1 MSVKVFFLLP
11 TTHSKM
17 AEVPSSIDLLSFRLW
32 SYAYARACRPDK
44 CADSMFWLRTATD
57 AAMSTCL
64 ASK

>member
-1 MSVKVFFLLP
+1 MSVKVFFPLP

-17 AEVPSSIDLLSFRLW
+17 AEVPSSIDLLSFHLW
-32 SYAYARACRPDK
+32 SYASACRPDK

-57 AAMSTCL
+57 VAMSTCL